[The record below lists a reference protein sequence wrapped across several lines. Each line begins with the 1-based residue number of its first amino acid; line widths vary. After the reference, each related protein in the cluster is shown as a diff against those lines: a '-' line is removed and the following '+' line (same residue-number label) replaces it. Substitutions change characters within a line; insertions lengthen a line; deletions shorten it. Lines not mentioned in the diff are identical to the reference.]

1 MPQDDV
7 KDIVS
12 LRLFFE
18 RILEETNRR
27 NEERFRAQE
36 TAINAALLAQKT
48 AIDAALAAADRAV
61 TKAEV
66 AAEKRF
72 ESQNEFRGQLK
83 DQQANFVTRAELA
96 SIEKRFD
103 EKIVALE
110 RENDNLRKS
119 RSLIEG
125 EKAGKENQQRLFMVV
140 LPSLIGALIFII
152 ATIVAVAY
160 AVRR

>member
-1 MPQDDV
+1 MPGNAQDEV
-7 KDIVS
+7 EGKVS

-83 DQQANFVTRAELA
+83 DQQVNFVMRAELSA
-96 SIEKRFD
+96 IEKRFD
-103 EKIVALE
+103 EKIITLE
-110 RENDNLRKS
+110 RQNDNLHKS
-119 RSLIEG
+119 RALLEG
-125 EKAGKENQQRLFMVV
+125 EKTGKDAQQRL
-140 LPSLIGALIFII
+140 LWWWCP
-152 ATIVAVAY
+152 
-160 AVRR
+160 R